1 MRKLF
6 PCQSPH
12 RKKKGKGGITNGTI
26 TAKNKKELQEIG
38 EKDLTTANVDIA
50 GKLVDIIKDIGE
62 I

>member
-1 MRKLF
+1 MEQLLQK
-6 PCQSPH
+6 
-12 RKKKGKGGITNGTI
+12 
-26 TAKNKKELQEIG
+26 AKKELQEIG